1 MAKLTGELFID
12 GLWLQGHGPIFE
24 SVQPVTGE
32 TIWDGESANLE
43 DVDAAVR
50 EARNAFVKWQRKS
63 FAERQAVVEAFG
75 ELLVRGPWVIDSLTM
90 REASGGSDA
99 TCSATSIVFTIVC
112 ACGTSHC
119 ARPMRY
125 ASSALSGKPS
135 ASFIA

>member
-12 GLWLQGHGPIFE
+12 GLWLPGHGPVFE

-32 TIWDGESANLE
+32 TLWDGESANLE

-75 ELLVRGPWVIDSLTM
+75 ELL
-90 REASGGSDA
+90 EA
-99 TCSATSIVFTIVC
+99 
-112 ACGTSHC
+112 HKEEL
-119 ARPMRY
+119 ARQIG
-125 ASSALSGKPS
+125 LETGKPLWES
-135 ASFIA
+135 RTEVAAMIGKIG